1 MKTETDPTPPTE
13 TVTLPPPRSKGGRPR
28 NPTAPRNDQ
37 QKALAATLLSAEE
50 RLDKAGAVFGLDKSV
65 AAELELYLARV
76 GVSSAWAGYLRAQG
90 DHSGALKY
98 GEEEA
103 RFATR
108 ASNVREYLA
117 LDLLDKKK
125 KGKAGKPEEALGK
138 RPVKHS
144 I

>member
-1 MKTETDPTPPTE
+1 MKKTETAPTPEATN
-13 TVTLPPPRSKGGRPR
+13 LPPARRPGRPR

-37 QKALAATLLSAEE
+37 QHALAATLLSAEQ
-50 RLDKAGAVFGLDKSV
+50 RLDKAGAVFALDKSV

-108 ASNVREYLA
+108 AANVREYLA
-117 LDLLDKKK
+117 LDLLDKKTK
-125 KGKAGKPEEALGK
+125 PKAAKPEQALGK
-138 RPVKHS
+138 RAAKDS